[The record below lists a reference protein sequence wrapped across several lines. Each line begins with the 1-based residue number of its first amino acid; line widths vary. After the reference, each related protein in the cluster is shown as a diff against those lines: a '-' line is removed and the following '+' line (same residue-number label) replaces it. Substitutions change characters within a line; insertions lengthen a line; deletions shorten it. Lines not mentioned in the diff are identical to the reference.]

1 MVVGRGSWDVSEGRH
16 SDCDVHGMGVK
27 RVDELRVWQ
36 QAKELANAVSALVSQ
51 EPLRRDFAFRDQLNR
66 ASVSAEGFAQGTDR
80 GFARYLVVARGS
92 TAEVR
97 SLLILASEQRRIGRD
112 EFASLE
118 AICDSISR
126 MLTTLIRYLVR
137 ENRNV
142 RH

>member
-1 MVVGRGSWDVSEGRH
+1 
-16 SDCDVHGMGVK
+16 MGVK

-137 ENRNV
+137 ENRTV